1 MKSVDIVLALA
12 VALVWGLAFV
22 FTRFA
27 LDTLSPPLL
36 MALRFAIAALFVLVL
51 PRPAIGWPL
60 MTAIAAT
67 WFVSQFLFQF
77 IGIAMGVPTGIAA
90 VVVQSQVLFTVA
102 LAIPV
107 LGERPNGQQLAAMA
121 AASAGLC
128 LIAASTGGTF
138 DLGALALL
146 ALSPISF
153 AIGNL
158 LLRRVSVTDRGALV
172 AWLSLIP
179 PLPGLVIALAWQG
192 PAAMLTAL
200 AETGTLGWL
209 SVLYLA
215 LVATLFGYAAWGR
228 LMQAYPAATLAPFP
242 LLVPVIGALA
252 SWLILGE
259 RFQPVQI
266 AGMVLVLVGLA
277 ILLMPA
283 ARLTR

>member
-1 MKSVDIVLALA
+1 MKPFDYLLALA
-12 VALVWGLAFV
+12 VAVVWGLAFV
-22 FTRFA
+22 FTRLA

-36 MALRFAIAALFVLVL
+36 MALRFAIAGLFIIVL
-51 PRPAIGWPL
+51 PRPAISWPL
-60 MTAIAAT
+60 MAAISAT
-67 WFVSQFLFQF
+67 WFVGQFLFQF
-77 IGIAMGVPTGIAA
+77 IGISMGVPAGIAA

-107 LGERPNGQQLAAMA
+107 LGETPDRRQLAAMTA
-121 AASAGLC
+121 ACGGIG
-128 LIAASTGGTF
+128 LIAVSTGGTF

-146 ALSPISF
+146 VISPISF

-192 PAAMLTAL
+192 PEATLTAL
-200 AETGTLGWL
+200 VQTGTLGWL

-228 LMQAYPAATLAPFP
+228 LMQSYPAATLAPFP
-242 LLVPVIGALA
+242 LLVPVIGALS
-252 SWLILGE
+252 SWLFLGE
-259 RFQPVQI
+259 RFQSLQI
-266 AGMVLVLVGLA
+266 AGMALVLAGLA
-277 ILLMPA
+277 ILLMPTL
-283 ARLTR
+283 RLTR